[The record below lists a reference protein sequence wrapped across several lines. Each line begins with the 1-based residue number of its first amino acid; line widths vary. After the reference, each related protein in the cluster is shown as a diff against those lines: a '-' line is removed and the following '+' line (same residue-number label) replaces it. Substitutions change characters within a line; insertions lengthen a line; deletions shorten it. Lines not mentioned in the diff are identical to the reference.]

1 MKHIFLSF
9 IYPIMRVIALTV
21 ILTSC
26 GTLQTIN
33 GVRIPKRNE
42 RPNIKNY
49 ILVTGVSFGFGY
61 YLGKEVLPQKKN

>member
-1 MKHIFLSF
+1 
-9 IYPIMRVIALTV
+9 MRVIALSGL
-21 ILTSC
+21 LTSC
-26 GTLQTIN
+26 GTVQTIN
-33 GVRIPKRNE
+33 GVRIPKNNE

>member
-1 MKHIFLSF
+1 
-9 IYPIMRVIALTV
+9 MRVLALTV
-21 ILTSC
+21 VLTSC

-33 GVRIPKRNE
+33 GVRIPKSNE

-61 YLGKEVLPQKKN
+61 YLGSEVLPQKKN